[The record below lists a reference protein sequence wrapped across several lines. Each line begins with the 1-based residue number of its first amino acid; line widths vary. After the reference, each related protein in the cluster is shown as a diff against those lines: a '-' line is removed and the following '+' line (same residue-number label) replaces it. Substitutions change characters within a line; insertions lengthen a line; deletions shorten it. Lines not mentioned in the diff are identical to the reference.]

1 MGKNKVTADK
11 RKSALDKNIIAR
23 DLAFLKGRVL
33 GILLFGSQIDKP
45 TPQSDIDI
53 CIVAKDGEDVELV
66 KEVFRNVDVSRKK
79 YDVHAFSDLPLHIKI
94 AIIEKNEGIFVPD
107 WPELGEY
114 FYYFR
119 KLWDGQKHRNEVS
132 KEEILAM
139 M

>member
-132 KEEILAM
+132 KEEIL
-139 M
+139 